1 MKTIV
6 LCLAL
11 GITLVCGCSAFQVHD
26 PMSREQLAK
35 IKNYRFCHSDWD
47 CIDHDGEICTFVA
60 IDTVAVCAPGSH
72 DSFSGSV
79 EPTTL
84 VSHK

>member
-6 LCLAL
+6 ICLAL
-11 GITLVCGCSAFQVHD
+11 VSGCSVLAPKD
-26 PMSREQLAK
+26 PMSNGQLALV
-35 IKNYRFCHSDWD
+35 KNYQFCHSDWD
-47 CIDHDGEICTFVA
+47 CMREGEICTFVA